1 MSAGRLL
8 VGKGKWGPVPL
19 LPQGT
24 QRAGQGPGAVAT
36 APVAIEGEWV

>member
-8 VGKGKWGPVPL
+8 VGKGKWGPIPL

-24 QRAGQGPGAVAT
+24 QRLARGQVQSPLLLWLLKDNGF
-36 APVAIEGEWV
+36 